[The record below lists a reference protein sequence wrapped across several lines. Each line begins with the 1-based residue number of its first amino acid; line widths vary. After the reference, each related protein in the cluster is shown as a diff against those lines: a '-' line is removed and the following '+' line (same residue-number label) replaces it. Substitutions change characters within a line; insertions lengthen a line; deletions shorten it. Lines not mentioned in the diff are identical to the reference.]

1 MTGRL
6 AIVALLGLAA
16 TAAAQAVPREIVVAP
31 SAESPIA
38 QALQLAHDGDRLV
51 LRPGTYREPTLVV
64 RQSVT
69 IVGEPGAILDGE
81 GTRALMEVLADDVT
95 VRGLTLRATGS
106 SHVEDRAA
114 IRVRGARQ
122 CRIEDN
128 TLEDTFFGVYLQ
140 GVTGCTVRGNT
151 LRGAARLG
159 ALGGNGIH
167 AWQSDSLTITGNTV
181 TGHRDGIYFEFVRW
195 GAVSGNTSHANSRYA
210 LHFMFSDDC
219 RYEDNVF
226 IENGSG
232 IAVMY
237 TRRVTMLR
245 NRFVRNWGPAAYG
258 LLLKDITDSE
268 IVDNEFTGNTVALYM
283 EGANRLRIAGNAFRN
298 NGWAIKLLANSQQN
312 VVTQNRFSGNAFDVG
327 TNSRQN
333 FSTFTENEWDRYR
346 GYDLDRDGFGDV
358 PFAPVR
364 LFALVVEQ
372 SPAAMVLLRSP
383 VVDLLDFAERV
394 MPMLTPATL
403 VDERPRLTARA
414 DRGGGE

>member
-1 MTGRL
+1 MTWRL
-6 AIVALLGLAA
+6 AVLALACAGS
-16 TAAAQAVPREIVVAP
+16 TSAAQGTHREIVVDPAP
-31 SAESPIA
+31 GAIA
-38 QALQLAHDGDRLV
+38 QALSLASDGDRVV
-51 LRPGTYREPTLVV
+51 LRAGTYHEPMVQVTRAVTL
-64 RQSVT
+64 
-69 IVGEPGAILDGE
+69 VGEPGAVLDGE
-81 GTRALMEVLADDVT
+81 GTHALIEVLANDVT

-114 IRVRGARQ
+114 IRVRGARR

-128 TLEDTFFGVYLQ
+128 TLDDTFFGIALQ
-140 GVTGCTVRGNT
+140 GVTDCVVRGNV
-151 LRGAARLG
+151 LRGPAGIG

-167 AWQSDSLTITGNTV
+167 AWKSDSVTISGNSIS
-181 TGHRDGIYFEFVRW
+181 GHRDGIYFEFVRW
-195 GAVSGNTSHANSRYA
+195 GTVNGNTSQSNSRYA

-219 RYEDNVF
+219 RYEDNAF
-226 IENGSG
+226 IANGSG

-237 TRRVTMLR
+237 TRRVTMAR
-245 NRFVRNWGPAAYG
+245 NRFERNWGPAAYG

-268 IVDNEFTGNTVALYM
+268 IIDNTFTGNTVALYM
-283 EGANRLRIAGNAFRN
+283 EGANRVRVAGNTFSG

-312 VVTQNRFSGNAFDVG
+312 TVTQNRFSGNAFDVG

-333 FSTFTENEWDRYR
+333 FSTFVGNEWDRYR
-346 GYDLDRDGFGDV
+346 GYDLDRDGTGDV

-372 SPAAMVLLRSP
+372 VPSALILLRSP

-403 VDERPRLTARA
+403 IDERPRMPTRER
-414 DRGGGE
+414 RGGGR

>member
-1 MTGRL
+1 MTARVAVFAL
-6 AIVALLGLAA
+6 ASLASTA
-16 TAAAQAVPREIVVAP
+16 TAQAAHRELVVMPGPGAP
-31 SAESPIA
+31 VA
-38 QALQLAHDGDRLV
+38 QALALAHDGDRIV
-51 LRPGTYREPTLVV
+51 LRPGTYREPMVVV

-69 IVGEPGAILDGE
+69 ITGEPGAVLDGE
-81 GTRALMEVLADDVT
+81 GARALIEVVADDVT
-95 VRGLTLRATGS
+95 IRGLTLRATGS

-140 GVTGCTVRGNT
+140 GVTGCVVRGNT
-151 LRGAARLG
+151 LRGAAALG

-181 TGHRDGIYFEFVRW
+181 SGHRDGIYFEFVRW
-195 GAVSGNTSHANSRYA
+195 GAVAGNTSHANSRYA

-219 RYEDNVF
+219 RYEDNAF

-237 TRRVTMLR
+237 TRRVTMRR
-245 NRFVRNWGPAAYG
+245 NRFERNWGPAAYG

-268 IVDNEFTGNTVALYM
+268 ILDNEFTGNTVALYL
-283 EGANRLRIAGNAFRN
+283 EGANRLRVAGNAFRN

-346 GYDLDRDGFGDV
+346 GYDLDKDGFGDV

-403 VDERPRLTARA
+403 VDERPLMSARA
-414 DRGGGE
+414 NRGGGK